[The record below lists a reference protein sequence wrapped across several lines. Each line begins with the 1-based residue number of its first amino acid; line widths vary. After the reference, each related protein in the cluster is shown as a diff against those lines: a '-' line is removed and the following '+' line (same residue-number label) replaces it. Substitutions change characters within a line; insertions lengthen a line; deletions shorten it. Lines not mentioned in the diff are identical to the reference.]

1 MIGRYRYNRPVTI
14 LRPSERT
21 DIELA
26 SRLFRS
32 LGDPMRLA
40 IIEILAGGEHRVT
53 DLVQRLDSSQPNV
66 SGHLACL
73 KDCGLVTD
81 RPQGRAVYYRLA
93 HKELFDLLR
102 AGEALLSRTGDDIAL
117 CPNLMWDPHGRQDTP
132 APIAAQGDGTDS

>member
-1 MIGRYRYNRPVTI
+1 MIGIRRYNRLVAI

-26 SRLFRS
+26 SKLFRS

-40 IIEILAGGEHRVT
+40 IIEILADGEHRVT

-73 KDCGLVTD
+73 KDCGLVAD

-93 HKELFDLLR
+93 HDELFDLLR
-102 AGEALLSRTGDDIAL
+102 AAETLLSRTGDDIAL
-117 CPNLMWDPHGRQDTP
+117 CPNLVS
-132 APIAAQGDGTDS
+132 APRGAVRSDGTDS